1 MFKDFKPLDFRST
14 SYFKAILTTILLYI
28 IHLVC
33 LGTFVY
39 FSGNNYLSYVL
50 ANTFL
55 IVVIFLLE
63 RKRLTEAIKN
73 IKKDGKGKILNIFIV
88 TVSLLLLEF
97 IVNFILIKII
107 GKVPDN
113 TTNIIAS
120 INDNKAYMIPYFIN
134 TIVLLPIVES
144 LIYFYPFNNIKKS
157 VTKFIVYTVMFALFH
172 MIASSSLLDLLFVI
186 PYLILSFAI
195 TYGYYKTDNIIYPM
209 FAHMFNNIL
218 AAINLLII
226 LR

>member
-97 IVNFILIKII
+97 IVNFILIKVI